1 MKSCGLRSFFKDLDV
16 EVKEFTLFGD
26 KKSSIHL
33 ATNPMF
39 HARTKHIEIHYHFI
53 REEVLAKEVNIK
65 YINTKDQVA
74 FDMMT

>member
-1 MKSCGLRSFFKDLDV
+1 MWLKKLFKDLDV
-16 EVKEFTLFGD
+16 EVKYFTLFGD
-26 KKSSIHL
+26 NISSIHL

>member
-1 MKSCGLRSFFKDLDV
+1 
-16 EVKEFTLFGD
+16 
-26 KKSSIHL
+26 
-33 ATNPMF
+33 MF
-39 HARTKHIEIHYHFI
+39 HGRTRHIEIHYHFI

>member
-1 MKSCGLRSFFKDLDV
+1 MWLKKLFKDLDV
-16 EVKEFTLFGD
+16 EVKYFTLFGD
-26 KKSSIHL
+26 NISSIHL

-39 HARTKHIEIHYHFI
+39 HARHIEIHYHFI